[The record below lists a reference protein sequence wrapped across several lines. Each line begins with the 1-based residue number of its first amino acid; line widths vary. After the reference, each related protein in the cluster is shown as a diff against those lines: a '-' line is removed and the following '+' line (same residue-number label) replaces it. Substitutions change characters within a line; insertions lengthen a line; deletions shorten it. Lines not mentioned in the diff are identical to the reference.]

1 MDRLAALMTT
11 WPRYLK
17 GLIALGFGL
26 PLVIYA
32 FVALVD
38 PYDVVPFSP
47 PLARPPMDLNQRFMY
62 PAIVRRGGYD
72 SAVFGTST
80 ARLFEPDRLNAALG
94 GRWATL
100 AMNAATAYEQYRLA
114 DLYLRHTPAPRAVM
128 FGLDAPWCAASADR
142 DRFTFRPFP
151 PWMYDDNRWND
162 LLYLLNGKAVEI
174 AGRLVGHHL
183 GLMPQRLG
191 WDGYERFVPPETDYD
206 AARARGHIYADTA
219 GRIEVRD
226 PPEPVSEAL
235 RASWR
240 FPALIWLD
248 DLLARLPHETRR
260 LIVFT
265 PVHRI
270 AQPVAGSAA
279 EQQEAECKRQ
289 VAEIARRR
297 GAMVIDFR
305 IDSPIT
311 REDANYWDKLHF
323 RVPVANRVVA
333 LIGQAVAGHID
344 PAAPYRV
351 GVGR

>member
-1 MDRLAALMTT
+1 MTKVYALFVS

-17 GLIALGFGL
+17 GLLGLAFGVPLALF
-26 PLVIYA
+26 A

-47 PLARPPMDLNQRFMY
+47 PMARPPMDLNQRFMF

-80 ARLFEPDRLNAALG
+80 ARLFEPVRLNAALG
-94 GRWATL
+94 GRWANL

-114 DLYLRHTPAPRAVM
+114 DLYLRHTPAPRAVL
-128 FGLDAPWCAASADR
+128 FGLDAPWCSGTADT

-191 WDGYERFVPPETDYD
+191 WDGYERFVPPEASYD
-206 AARARGHIYADTA
+206 AARARGHIYAETS
-219 GRIEVRD
+219 GRIETRD
-226 PPEPVSEAL
+226 PPEPVSDAM

-240 FPALIWLD
+240 FPALGWLN
-248 DLLARLPHETRR
+248 DLLARLPPETVR

-279 EQQEAECKRQ
+279 AAQEAECKRQ
-289 VAEIARRR
+289 VAQIAVRHK
-297 GAMVIDFR
+297 ATVIDFR
-305 IDSPIT
+305 IDSEIT
-311 REDANYWDKLHF
+311 RTDTNYWDRLHF
-323 RVPVANRVVA
+323 RVPVAERVVGS
-333 LIGQAVAGHID
+333 I
-344 PAAPYRV
+344 AAAATGAAATDGSYDVIVRP
-351 GVGR
+351 